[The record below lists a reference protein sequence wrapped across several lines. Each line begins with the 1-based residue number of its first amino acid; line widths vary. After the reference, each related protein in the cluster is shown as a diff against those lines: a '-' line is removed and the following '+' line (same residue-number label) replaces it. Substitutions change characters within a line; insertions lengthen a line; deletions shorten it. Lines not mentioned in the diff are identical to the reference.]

1 MTKGKAKVVAV
12 TLFVLA
18 GFFLLSGF
26 VTSCILGGRVYFGV
40 YVVIAIFLAGGGFIL
55 LRRNYNPN

>member
-1 MTKGKAKVVAV
+1 MAV

-26 VTSCILGGRVYFGV
+26 ITSCILGGRVYFGI
-40 YVVIAIFLAGGGFIL
+40 YVFVAIFLVGGGFFL
-55 LRRNYNPN
+55 LKRN

>member
-1 MTKGKAKVVAV
+1 MAV

-26 VTSCILGGRVYFGV
+26 ITSCILGGPVYFGV
-40 YVVIAIFLAGGGFIL
+40 YVFIAIFLAGGGFFL
-55 LRRNYNPN
+55 LKRNYK

>member
-1 MTKGKAKVVAV
+1 MRKGQAKVIAI

-26 VTSCILGGRVYFGV
+26 ITSCILGGPVYFGV
-40 YVVIAIFLAGGGFIL
+40 YVFIAIFLAGGGFFIL
-55 LRRNYNPN
+55 KRNYK

>member
-1 MTKGKAKVVAV
+1 MTKGQAKIMAV

-26 VTSCILGGRVYFGV
+26 ITSCILGGPVYFGV
-40 YVVIAIFLAGGGFIL
+40 YVFIAIFLAGGGFFL
-55 LRRNYNPN
+55 LKRNYK